1 MVLLR
6 VFMRPTMDFT
16 VCLFTLR
23 PGSRPLPKSRDDQ
36 REENQSTCTGLPVC
50 DQLVDQGDL
59 SLYIFL
65 EYTHRSTFSHRTT
78 MQGDGYTTPFFII
91 VLDLG
96 TIPMMTIV
104 DKPLHH
110 TKNDTLF
117 IDGMRHRWYNCH
129 SNRDENTNY
138 SSNTDYAN
146 SFATLRKCY
155 RPHK

>member
-6 VFMRPTMDFT
+6 VFMRTTMDFT

-23 PGSRPLPKSRDDQ
+23 PGSWPIPKTTRGERGKSKYTHR
-36 REENQSTCTGLPVC
+36 STCC

-65 EYTHRSTFSHRTT
+65 EYMHRSTFSHRTT
-78 MQGDGYTTPFFII
+78 MQGDGYTTPFLIL
-91 VLDLG
+91 VAQRE

-110 TKNDTLF
+110 TINDTLF
-117 IDGMRHRWYNCH
+117 IDGIRHRWYNCH

-146 SFATLRKCY
+146 SFVTLRKCY